1 MSNITTYDE
10 PKKPKCCEN
19 WPSPSCKWKMSCKK
33 AQWEIFN
40 EFVENKQKEEQ
51 NLETNTDQMGA

>member
-1 MSNITTYDE
+1 
-10 PKKPKCCEN
+10 
-19 WPSPSCKWKMSCKK
+19 MSCKK

-40 EFVENKQKEEQ
+40 EFMENKQKEEQ